1 LSCPYLLHGI
11 FAVSALHLALSSDC
25 PEKEQQVLIEDAE
38 HHQSEAIRMFTEI
51 GDQLGPSENVESFA
65 LSSLLIG
72 SAFAFPLAV
81 ATRCRTRA
89 SPLDEL
95 IGVFMLIRKMI
106 NFSTPLIDGVQKSEL
121 GGLFMVEEV
130 QTSLSNSSQLA
141 ITALHEML
149 NAAYP
154 PRHENNQ
161 VFTDAIDRLEQL
173 LSKLDGAVEMVSRSF
188 IWVCEVPAAFIDLLR
203 GHNPLALIILAHY
216 CVVLHQLRKRWWI
229 SSWGERVL
237 DVIVRTLSPAWKPSV
252 AWALHAVKA
261 RY

>member
-1 LSCPYLLHGI
+1 VWQRVIPQRALSCPYLLHGI

-106 NFSTPLIDGVQKSEL
+106 
-121 GGLFMVEEV
+121 
-130 QTSLSNSSQLA
+130 
-141 ITALHEML
+141 
-149 NAAYP
+149 
-154 PRHENNQ
+154 
-161 VFTDAIDRLEQL
+161 QL
-173 LSKLDGAVEMVSRSF
+173 LNSPNRWRPKERARRPLHGRRSTNKS
-188 IWVCEVPAAFIDLLR
+188 I
-203 GHNPLALIILAHY
+203 
-216 CVVLHQLRKRWWI
+216 
-229 SSWGERVL
+229 
-237 DVIVRTLSPAWKPSV
+237 
-252 AWALHAVKA
+252 
-261 RY
+261 